1 MRKSIYPG
9 LLTLLIAMLFGCAGM
24 PDSSSESSTSDSY
37 IFGNNFQSVVYE
49 SIGNQNLGLI
59 GGWIAEDNGRNSYS
73 VIELDQNNNF
83 VEKVRSQLTHEIIA
97 SYDGKYNV
105 NIDVLEIVANDGDIF
120 EFAFSINA
128 NRLQLSAK

>member
-73 VIELDQNNNF
+73 VIEFDQNNNF